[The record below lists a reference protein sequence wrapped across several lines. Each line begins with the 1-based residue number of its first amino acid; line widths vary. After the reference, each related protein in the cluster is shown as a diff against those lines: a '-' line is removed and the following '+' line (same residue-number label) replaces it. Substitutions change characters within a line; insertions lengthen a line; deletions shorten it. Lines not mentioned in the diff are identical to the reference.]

1 MKISDLTRYLE
12 ELAPLSTQ
20 ESYDNCGLLTGN
32 ASDELKNALICLDC
46 TEDIIDEAV
55 KKKCN
60 LVIAHHP
67 LIFKG
72 IKKLSANNYVNR
84 TLVKAIKNDI
94 AIYAIHTNLDNYQY
108 GVNKKIGEKLKIS
121 HCQILQGTQESMYK
135 LVVYVP
141 QQHAKHVL
149 DTLFQQG
156 AGHIGNYSECSF
168 SLSGTGTFRAGADAN
183 PFVGKI
189 DERHHEPEERIE
201 VIFPSHLTKKLIPA
215 MITAHPYEE
224 PAYDIL
230 PLMNENAYSGAG
242 MFGELEHELDEKD
255 FLQKL
260 KSTFGCGII
269 RHTPLLGRKIK
280 KVAWCGGSGS
290 FLLGAAKSVKADIF
304 ITGDYKY
311 HDFFDAENQIV
322 IADIGHFES
331 EQFTIELLAEIIQKK
346 FPTFAP
352 CLTEHNTNP
361 VNYF

>member
-1 MKISDLTRYLE
+1 MKITDLIRYLE
-12 ELAPLSTQ
+12 EIAPLSTQ

-32 ASDELKNALICLDC
+32 ANDELHNALICLDC
-46 TEDIIDEAV
+46 TEEVMDEAV

-72 IKKLSANNYVNR
+72 VKKLTPGNYVNR
-84 TLVKAIKNDI
+84 TVVKAIKNDI
-94 AIYAIHTNLDNYQY
+94 AIYAIHTNLDNYRY
-108 GVNKKIGEKLKIS
+108 GVNKKIGEKLNINS
-121 HCQILQGTQESMYK
+121 CQILQGTQNNLYK

-141 QQHAKHVL
+141 HQHAKHVL
-149 DTLFQQG
+149 DTLFQHG

-168 SLSGTGTFRAGADAN
+168 SLSGTGTFKAGENSN

-189 DERHHEPEERIE
+189 DERHDEPEERLE
-201 VIFPSHLTKKLIPA
+201 VIFPSHLTKKLVSALIA
-215 MITAHPYEE
+215 AHPYEE

-230 PLMNENAYSGAG
+230 PLLNENPYSGAG
-242 MFGELEHELDEKD
+242 MFGELEHEMDEQD

-260 KSTFGCGII
+260 KSTFNCGII
-269 RHTPLLGRKIK
+269 RHSSLSGKKIK

-290 FLLGAAKSVKADIF
+290 FLLGAAKSIKADIF